1 MPSEMRRPRAIHIE
15 EYVTALDRQLRVE
28 VIRMERRALPQVVH
42 RFARVLKTALQPILQ
57 SGAIALTSFAVIMA
71 VVAAPASMR
80 TPPPA
85 TPTLATPSQAGIVVD
100 VVRDIRDNLPAD
112 EFLAVADE
120 STAVQEADNPDIPPM
135 TKE

>member
-57 SGAIALTSFAVIMA
+57 GGAIALTSFAVIMA

-85 TPTLATPSQAGIVVD
+85 TPTLATPSQPGIVVD

-120 STAVQEADNPDIPPM
+120 STAVQEADNPDIPPR